1 MFSKVEIFGNGNVDK
16 CAIFVVYKWTS
27 PKFTRFTRLHISTWQ
42 VATVA
47 LVPLCRCVGT
57 AEERKDFSP
66 FFSQSFLS
74 PPLLSFHLRSDD
86 IALCVRVC
94 LASAVCSTGGL
105 EGGVKREE
113 C

>member
-1 MFSKVEIFGNGNVDK
+1 MDFSQ
-16 CAIFVVYKWTS
+16 VYKIYA
-27 PKFTRFTRLHISTWQ
+27 FTYFH
-42 VATVA
+42 VASGDSSVSA
-47 LVPLCRCVGT
+47 PLSVCGDSGR
-57 AEERKDFSP
+57 EER
-66 FFSQSFLS
+66 FFSIFFLS
-74 PPLLSFHLRSDD
+74 LFALRLCCLSTSGPTD